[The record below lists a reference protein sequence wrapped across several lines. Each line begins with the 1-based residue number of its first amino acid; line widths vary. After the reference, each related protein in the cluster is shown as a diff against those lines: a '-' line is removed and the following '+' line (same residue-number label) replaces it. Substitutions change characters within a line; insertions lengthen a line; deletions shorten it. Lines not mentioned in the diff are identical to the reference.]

1 MTDLADVPGVE
12 QIGSGKVREL
22 FAVGDDQVLLVATDR
37 ISAFDVILPT
47 LVPDKGKVLT
57 GLTDF
62 WLDRVNGLVDDHRIS
77 TDVEDFPDFLS
88 DHAEWLRGR
97 AMLCRR
103 VEVVPIE
110 CVARGYLAGSGWA
123 EYQATGTVC
132 GVSLPEGLSES
143 EALPEPIF
151 TPSTKAVEGH
161 DENLTFDEAAE
172 VVGGAVAEQLR
183 QLTLTLYRTAH
194 DYARER
200 GIILAD
206 TKFEFG
212 WLGQDLL
219 LVDEVLTPDSSR
231 FWPADTYQPGR
242 AQPSYDKQFVRD
254 WLREAGWDKTPPAP
268 ELPHEVVDATSQRY
282 RAAYEALTGQ
292 ALEEWTA

>member
-1 MTDLADVPGVE
+1 
-12 QIGSGKVREL
+12 
-22 FAVGDDQVLLVATDR
+22 
-37 ISAFDVILPT
+37 
-47 LVPDKGKVLT
+47 
-57 GLTDF
+57 
-62 WLDRVNGLVDDHRIS
+62 
-77 TDVEDFPDFLS
+77 
-88 DHAEWLRGR
+88 
-97 AMLCRR
+97 MLCRR

>member
-22 FAVGDDQVLLVATDR
+22 FAVGDDEVLLVATDR

-97 AMLCRR
+97 AILCRR

-242 AQPSYDKQFVRD
+242 TQPSYDKQFVRD